1 MVAAVAGCGAA
12 GGRAAGCAVGA
23 GGAGLG
29 VCGLGAAGAAGAA
42 GGAVVAGWGARS
54 GDWNG
59 LWIVEVMR
67 RFLDG
72 CTESIAC

>member
-12 GGRAAGCAVGA
+12 GGRAAGCVVGA
-23 GGAGLG
+23 AGAGLG
-29 VCGLGAAGAAGAA
+29 VSGLGAAGAA

-72 CTESIAC
+72 CMESIAC